1 MMRPGASR
9 SQGGFSLLEILVAF
23 AIMALALG
31 VLYHA
36 LGTSVRAAAEA
47 DRHTRAVLTAES
59 LLAQHDSVPAGGLG
73 RAGSTPDGFTW
84 RVASEPYPVAGESDP
99 PWLLQRVSVE
109 VRWAD
114 RGRERDFRLVSLRPE
129 AAEHP

>member
-1 MMRPGASR
+1 MMRPGAGR

-47 DRHTRAVLTAES
+47 DRHTRAVLVAES
-59 LLAQHDSVPAGGLG
+59 LLAPHDSIPAAGLSREG
-73 RAGSTPDGFTW
+73 ITPDGFSW
-84 RVASEPYPVAGESDP
+84 RVASEPYPVASESQP
-99 PWLLQRVSVE
+99 PWLLQRVSVQ

-129 AAEHP
+129 AAERP